1 LKYTQGFSALN
12 ESGFRIYWA
21 STLATYAASQ
31 MDAMIKGWLIYKMT
45 GLAANL
51 GLVTLAA
58 GVPLIIMSLFG
69 GVIADRVNKQKLL
82 VATQIIAM
90 LLAVTVSILLSTGLI
105 QYWHFI
111 LFSALQGF
119 IFAII
124 APLRQ
129 SMVPRLV
136 QSENLVSAIS
146 LTSTSF
152 NFMGIAGPV
161 AAGLLL
167 TVMLPEQVYYIII
180 ACYAVGALL
189 LAFIKA
195 PATIALS
202 NKAFHLDMLE
212 GFRYIT
218 GNRQIRLLLVVAFI
232 LSFFCAP
239 YIYMM
244 PALAVGAMKL
254 DQRGLGFL
262 LAASGVGALIGSL
275 ATGFLASIKRRGIL
289 LMVLVTA
296 FGCGIALAAQFQSLP
311 LAMLM
316 LLCAG
321 ISGTAFATLNNS
333 LLLLT
338 TPSNLHGRVISV
350 FTMTMALTPIGALPM
365 GSLADHIGIPLTF
378 LAAGAI
384 ALLFALFLWLFVPTI
399 RKM

>member
-1 LKYTQGFSALN
+1 
-12 ESGFRIYWA
+12 
-21 STLATYAASQ
+21 
-31 MDAMIKGWLIYKMT
+31 MDAMIKGWLIYKLT
-45 GLAANL
+45 GSAANL

-82 VATQIIAM
+82 MAMQIIAM
-90 LLAVTVSILLSTGLI
+90 LLAVIVSVLLSTNLI

-111 LFSALQGF
+111 AFSIVQGL
-119 IFAII
+119 IFALI

-152 NFMGIAGPV
+152 NLMGIAGPV

-167 TVMLPEQVYYIII
+167 TVMLPEQVYYVII
-180 ACYAVGALL
+180 AFYAAGTVL
-189 LAFIKA
+189 LAFMKA
-195 PATIALS
+195 PPHIAAAS
-202 NKAFHLDMLE
+202 NKAFHLDMIE

-218 GNRQIRLLLVVAFI
+218 GNRKIRLLLVVAFI

-244 PALAVGAMKL
+244 PALALGTMKL
-254 DQRGLGFL
+254 DQTGLGFL
-262 LAASGVGALIGSL
+262 LAASGVGALTGSL

-289 LMVLVTA
+289 LLALIPA
-296 FGCGIALAAQFQSLP
+296 FGCGIALSAQFQSLP
-311 LAMLM
+311 PAMLM

-321 ISGTAFATLNNS
+321 ICGTAFATLNNS

-338 TPSNLHGRVISV
+338 TPSTLHGRVISV

-365 GSLADHIGIPLTF
+365 GGLADSIGIPLTF
-378 LAAGAI
+378 IAAGGIAI
-384 ALLFALFLWLFVPTI
+384 VFALFLWLFVPYM
-399 RKM
+399 KEM